1 MTTLITGATGFIGSR
16 LAAAL
21 VERGEKVR
29 VLRREGSRV
38 EALAGLPVEHCIGD
52 ILDAAS
58 LARAVAGCEVVYHVA
73 AVATYWRTTPETV
86 YRVNVEGT
94 RNVMAACLR
103 GSVPRVVHTSSVAAI
118 GIPSGD
124 APGTE
129 ETPFD
134 KISVAWPYAD
144 SKRLAEAEV
153 RDAVAQGLPA
163 VIVNPAV
170 VIGAGDH
177 NLVSGSMIVQ
187 MAQHP
192 IPAAPPGGVCMA
204 DVDAVVQGHLLA
216 AQLGRAG
223 ERYILGGENLTYR
236 EAAKIMAQVVGRSA
250 PRRVIPEWLLEPTA
264 DAVDLFN
271 RMTGRP
277 PILDGQQVRLSG
289 YHIFFSSD
297 KAVHELG
304 YPMLPFAAAAEKAYW
319 WYRDHGFLA

>member
-1 MTTLITGATGFIGSR
+1 MTVLVTGATGFIGSR

-21 VERGEKVR
+21 VERGEDVR
-29 VLRREGSRV
+29 VLRREGSRL
-38 EALAGLPVEHCIGD
+38 EGLAGLPVEHVIGD
-52 ILDAAS
+52 VLDAAS
-58 LARAVAGCEVVYHVA
+58 VARAVAGCDVVYHVA
-73 AVATYWRTTPETV
+73 AIATYWRIARETV

-94 RNVMAACLR
+94 RNIMAACLKE
-103 GSVPRVVHTSSVAAI
+103 GVPRVVHTSSVAAI
-118 GIPSGD
+118 GIPCGET
-124 APGTE
+124 PGAE

-134 KISVAWPYAD
+134 PISAAWPYAD
-144 SKRLAEAEV
+144 SKRLAEEEV
-153 RDAVAQGLPA
+153 RSATAQGLSA

-204 DVDAVVQGHLLA
+204 DVDAVVAGHLLA
-216 AQLGRAG
+216 ARLGRSG
-223 ERYILGGENLTYR
+223 ERYILGGENLAYR
-236 EAAKIMAQVVGRSA
+236 DAAKIMAQVVGRSA
-250 PRRVIPEWLLEPTA
+250 PRWVIPEWLLEPAA
-264 DAVDLFN
+264 DAVDMFN

-304 YPMLPFAAAAEKAYW
+304 YPILPFAGAAEKAYR
-319 WYRDHGFLA
+319 WYRDHGFLT